1 MRKPNDPAARSFA
14 PAGSVA
20 DMSEMEI
27 RVVVTSD
34 VDDTPIGVLEY
45 WDTGCWMYAEVDSL
59 RPVEPEQ

>member
-1 MRKPNDPAARSFA
+1 
-14 PAGSVA
+14 
-20 DMSEMEI
+20 MSEMEI

-45 WDTGCWMYAEVDSL
+45 WDIDCWMYAEVDSL